1 MAINDNY
8 DYDTLDEYL
17 NSTKAS
23 SEKIDNLEEVE
34 SNVLFQKWSEKS
46 NLTPLTPLAAFSD
59 STTGYFHIPRDSIFK
74 IERRLG
80 GLVLTNGYKPKT
92 DLVFRTTKSNFYRIT
107 TLYTNNINFYN
118 SEHPLPEKP
127 YLAYKNFDETFD
139 FNRTYSVATY
149 PWIKIDTGSYR
160 DRMGDWDLNGNVEI
174 NTQQALCRSL
184 KEAYKINGEGVWPG
198 TYEGFIF
205 AQNHDTKID
214 QGEWKVYPPELTR
227 NTVDEQIDYNQVKKK
242 YVYKWPQL
250 DYLFVNKYI
259 TSCDIEPVIGA
270 ANAPYQFSD
279 KYLTKFAQTKPA
291 DPESRKVEKR
301 GFTSLQT
308 FGKILQKPIETF
320 DKPSIQF
327 LTVSVDDNEPDKCN
341 ITADYDNLSQKRWNK
356 IPNGRTLGIMIRLPS
371 DSWRQYTE
379 ERLERPRPHIPP
391 IQLQWYSHKS
401 DGTTGLWPDT
411 SKYDWTWENVRF
423 SSSTGNKPWYPRSE
437 NTNGKFSITSGPDGV
452 GTKYIPQLKI
462 EFNNTYYYIKISL
475 EELLKTVN
483 AKKSISISLSSG
495 KYSELLDIISFS
507 GTKDGSPIT
516 IDLNTTLAF
525 GRDYGWQVNSVSQF
539 GMPTQWDP
547 YNGVYPAGNKTEF
560 DDLYVI
566 QGIGSPRL
574 SAKLNILS
582 NIDLF
587 GTVDS
592 INAKSFYEFFNAPK
606 KPINGWITPWYSKDS
621 GLGYIILDW
630 SYNLVLKNRLL
641 PYDNKTFLP
650 ITDLTQRN
658 FLQGTDDSSSQY
670 IYRFA
675 RNKSPSTDNFGTTV
689 GYNVG
694 VRIYNDDTK
703 GNAIWDNGPW
713 ENNQLTI
720 NYYKTNRWTDI
731 NNEETEWGKYY
742 KRNSMAHEFSKSFL
756 DDTNNN
762 KFLDNYLTNELIA
775 LPVGLVL
782 E

>member
-1 MAINDNY
+1 MATIYNNLDNY
-8 DYDTLDEYL
+8 L
-17 NSTKAS
+17 NNHEPIDSAWLSQIETS
-23 SEKIDNLEEVE
+23 SA
-34 SNVLFQKWSEKS
+34 FHKWNKDD
-46 NLTPLTPLAAFSD
+46 FKVFKD
-59 STTGYFHIPRDSIFK
+59 SANGYFHIPKDTIIK
-74 IERRLG
+74 TEKKV
-80 GLVLTNGYKPKT
+80 GL
-92 DLVFRTTKSNFYRIT
+92 TTIATGCRASEDAILKSTSAPLSRSTIT
-107 TLYTNNINFYN
+107 ALYTANANIKFY
-118 SEHPLPEKP
+118 SSTPDD
-127 YLAYKNFDETFD
+127 YLVYKNFDGS
-139 FNRTYSVATY
+139 FNYQQTYSVSTY
-149 PWIKIDTGSYR
+149 PWIKLDTGSYR

-356 IPNGRTLGIMIRLPS
+356 IPNGRTLGIMIRLPG

-401 DGTTGLWPDT
+401 DGTTSLWPDT

-525 GRDYGWQVNSVSQF
+525 GGDYGWQVNSVSQF
-539 GMPTQWDP
+539 GMLTQWDS

-762 KFLDNYLTNELIA
+762 KFLDNYLTNELTA

>member
-1 MAINDNY
+1 MATTYNNLD
-8 DYDTLDEYL
+8 DYLRNQEPIDSALL
-17 NSTKAS
+17 NQIEAS
-23 SEKIDNLEEVE
+23 SLFHMWSGNNLKV
-34 SNVLFQKWSEKS
+34 FK
-46 NLTPLTPLAAFSD
+46 D
-59 STTGYFHIPRDSIFK
+59 SVNGYFHIPKDI
-74 IERRLG
+74 II
-80 GLVLTNGYKPKT
+80 KT
-92 DLVFRTTKSNFYRIT
+92 EKKVGSIT
-107 TLYTNNINFYN
+107 TTIGCKASEDAILKSTSAPISRSTIAALYTANANIKFY
-118 SEHPLPEKP
+118 SSTPDD
-127 YLAYKNFDETFD
+127 YLVYKNFDD
-139 FNRTYSVATY
+139 GFNYQQTYSVATY
-149 PWIKIDTGSYR
+149 PWIKLDTGSYR

-291 DPESRKVEKR
+291 DPESRQVEKR

-437 NTNGKFSITSGPDGV
+437 NTNGKFSITSGPDGI

-525 GRDYGWQVNSVSQF
+525 GGDYGWQVNSVSQF
-539 GMPTQWDP
+539 GMLTQWDS

-566 QGIGSPRL
+566 QGIESPRL

-592 INAKSFYEFFNAPK
+592 INAKNFYEFFNAPK

-621 GLGYIILDW
+621 GFGYIILDW

-658 FLQGTDDSSSQY
+658 FLQGTNDSSSQY

-703 GNAIWDNGPW
+703 GDAIWDNGPW
-713 ENNQLTI
+713 ENNQLKI

-762 KFLDNYLTNELIA
+762 KFLDNYLTNELTA

>member
-1 MAINDNY
+1 MATIYNNLDNY
-8 DYDTLDEYL
+8 L
-17 NSTKAS
+17 NNHEPIDSAWLSQIETS
-23 SEKIDNLEEVE
+23 SA
-34 SNVLFQKWSEKS
+34 FHKWNKDD
-46 NLTPLTPLAAFSD
+46 FKVFKD
-59 STTGYFHIPRDSIFK
+59 SANGYFHIPKDTIIK
-74 IERRLG
+74 TEKKV
-80 GLVLTNGYKPKT
+80 GL
-92 DLVFRTTKSNFYRIT
+92 TTIATGCRASEDAILKSTSAPLSRSTIT
-107 TLYTNNINFYN
+107 ALYTANANIKFY
-118 SEHPLPEKP
+118 SSTPDD
-127 YLAYKNFDETFD
+127 YLVYKNFDNTFD
-139 FNRTYSVATY
+139 FKKTYSVATY
-149 PWIKIDTGSYR
+149 PWIKLDTGSYR

-356 IPNGRTLGIMIRLPS
+356 IPNGRTLGIMIRLPG

-401 DGTTGLWPDT
+401 DGTTSLWPDT

-525 GRDYGWQVNSVSQF
+525 GGDYGWQVNSVSQF
-539 GMPTQWDP
+539 GMLTQWDS

-762 KFLDNYLTNELIA
+762 KFLDNYLTNELTA

>member
-1 MAINDNY
+1 MATTYNNLD
-8 DYDTLDEYL
+8 DYLRNQEPIDSALL
-17 NSTKAS
+17 NQIEAS
-23 SEKIDNLEEVE
+23 SLFHMWSGNNLKV
-34 SNVLFQKWSEKS
+34 FK
-46 NLTPLTPLAAFSD
+46 D
-59 STTGYFHIPRDSIFK
+59 SVNGYFHIPKDIIIK
-74 IERRLG
+74 TEKKV
-80 GLVLTNGYKPKT
+80 GL
-92 DLVFRTTKSNFYRIT
+92 TTIATGCRASEDAILKSTSAPFSRSTIT
-107 TLYTNNINFYN
+107 ALYTANANIKFY
-118 SEHPLPEKP
+118 SSTPDD
-127 YLAYKNFDETFD
+127 YLVYKNFDD
-139 FNRTYSVATY
+139 GFNYQQTYSVATY
-149 PWIKIDTGSYR
+149 PWIKLDTGSYR
-160 DRMGDWDLNGNVEI
+160 DRRGDWDLNGNTSGAGNHNQI
-174 NTQQALCRSL
+174 QALCRSL

-291 DPESRKVEKR
+291 DPESRQVEKR

-437 NTNGKFSITSGPDGV
+437 NTNGKFSITSGPDGI

-507 GTKDGSPIT
+507 GTKDGNPIT

-525 GRDYGWQVNSVSQF
+525 GGDYGWQVNSVSQF
-539 GMPTQWDP
+539 GMLTQWDS

-566 QGIGSPRL
+566 QGIESPRL

-592 INAKSFYEFFNAPK
+592 INAKNFYEFFNAPK

-658 FLQGTDDSSSQY
+658 FLQGTNDSSSQY

-703 GNAIWDNGPW
+703 GDAIWDNGPW
-713 ENNQLTI
+713 ENNQLKI

-762 KFLDNYLTNELIA
+762 KFLDNYLTNELTA

>member
-1 MAINDNY
+1 MATIYNNLDNY
-8 DYDTLDEYL
+8 L
-17 NSTKAS
+17 NNHEPIDSAS
-23 SEKIDNLEEVE
+23 LSQIETSSD
-34 SNVLFQKWSEKS
+34 FHKWNKDD
-46 NLTPLTPLAAFSD
+46 FKVFKD
-59 STTGYFHIPRDSIFK
+59 SVNGYFHIPKDI
-74 IERRLG
+74 II
-80 GLVLTNGYKPKT
+80 KT
-92 DLVFRTTKSNFYRIT
+92 EKKVGSIT
-107 TLYTNNINFYN
+107 TTIGCKASEDAILKSTSAPISRSTIAALYTANANVKFY
-118 SEHPLPEKP
+118 SSTPDD
-127 YLAYKNFDETFD
+127 YLVYKNFDGS
-139 FNRTYSVATY
+139 FNYQQTYSVSTY
-149 PWIKIDTGSYR
+149 PWIKLDTGSYR

-356 IPNGRTLGIMIRLPS
+356 IPNGRTLGIMIRLPG

-401 DGTTGLWPDT
+401 DGTTSLWPDT

-525 GRDYGWQVNSVSQF
+525 GGDYGWQVNSVSQF
-539 GMPTQWDP
+539 GMLTQWDS

-762 KFLDNYLTNELIA
+762 KFLDNYLTNELTA

>member
-1 MAINDNY
+1 MATTYNNLD
-8 DYDTLDEYL
+8 DYLRNQEPIDSALL
-17 NSTKAS
+17 NQIEAS
-23 SEKIDNLEEVE
+23 SLFHMWSGNNLKV
-34 SNVLFQKWSEKS
+34 FK
-46 NLTPLTPLAAFSD
+46 D
-59 STTGYFHIPRDSIFK
+59 SVNGYFHIPKDI
-74 IERRLG
+74 II
-80 GLVLTNGYKPKT
+80 KT
-92 DLVFRTTKSNFYRIT
+92 EKKVGSIT
-107 TLYTNNINFYN
+107 TTIGCKASEDAILKSTSAPISRSTIAALYTANANIKFY
-118 SEHPLPEKP
+118 SSTPDD
-127 YLAYKNFDETFD
+127 YLVYKNFDD
-139 FNRTYSVATY
+139 GFNYQQTYSVATY
-149 PWIKIDTGSYR
+149 PWIKLDTGSYR
-160 DRMGDWDLNGNVEI
+160 DRRGDWDLNGNTSGAGNHNQI
-174 NTQQALCRSL
+174 QALCRSL

-291 DPESRKVEKR
+291 DPESRQVEKR

-437 NTNGKFSITSGPDGV
+437 NTNGKFSITSGPDGI

-525 GRDYGWQVNSVSQF
+525 GGDYGWQVNSVSQF
-539 GMPTQWDP
+539 GMLTQWDS

-566 QGIGSPRL
+566 QGIESPRL

-592 INAKSFYEFFNAPK
+592 INAKNFYEFFNAPK

-621 GLGYIILDW
+621 GFGYIILDW

-658 FLQGTDDSSSQY
+658 FLQGTNDSSSQY

-703 GNAIWDNGPW
+703 GDAIWDNGPW
-713 ENNQLTI
+713 ENNQLKI

-762 KFLDNYLTNELIA
+762 KFLDNYLTNELTA

>member
-1 MAINDNY
+1 MATIYNNLDNY
-8 DYDTLDEYL
+8 L
-17 NSTKAS
+17 NNHEPIDSALLSQIETS
-23 SEKIDNLEEVE
+23 SA
-34 SNVLFQKWSEKS
+34 FHKWNKEDFKV
-46 NLTPLTPLAAFSD
+46 FKD
-59 STTGYFHIPRDSIFK
+59 SANGYFHIPKDIIIK
-74 IERRLG
+74 TEKKV
-80 GLVLTNGYKPKT
+80 GL
-92 DLVFRTTKSNFYRIT
+92 TTIATGCKASEDAILKSTSAPFSRSTIT
-107 TLYTNNINFYN
+107 ALYTANANIKFY
-118 SEHPLPEKP
+118 SSTPDD
-127 YLAYKNFDETFD
+127 YLVYKNFDD
-139 FNRTYSVATY
+139 GFNYQQTYSVATY
-149 PWIKIDTGSYR
+149 PWIKLDTGSYR

-205 AQNHDTKID
+205 AENHDTKID

-227 NTVDEQIDYNQVKKK
+227 NTVDEQIDYDQVKKK

-279 KYLTKFAQTKPA
+279 KYLTKFAKTKPA

-401 DGTTGLWPDT
+401 DGTTGLWPNT

-507 GTKDGSPIT
+507 GTKDGNPIT

-525 GRDYGWQVNSVSQF
+525 GGNYGWQVNSVSQF
-539 GMPTQWDP
+539 GMPTQWDS

-658 FLQGTDDSSSQY
+658 FLQGTNDSSSQY

-675 RNKSPSTDNFGTTV
+675 RNKSPSTDNLGTTV

-703 GNAIWDNGPW
+703 GDAIWDKGPW
-713 ENNQLTI
+713 ENNQLMI

-756 DDTNNN
+756 DDMNNN
-762 KFLDNYLTNELIA
+762 KFLDNYLTNEWTA

>member
-1 MAINDNY
+1 MATIYNNLDNY
-8 DYDTLDEYL
+8 L
-17 NSTKAS
+17 NNHEPIDSALLSQIETS
-23 SEKIDNLEEVE
+23 SA
-34 SNVLFQKWSEKS
+34 FHKWNKDD
-46 NLTPLTPLAAFSD
+46 FKVFKD
-59 STTGYFHIPRDSIFK
+59 SANGYFHIPKDTIIK
-74 IERRLG
+74 TEKKV
-80 GLVLTNGYKPKT
+80 GL
-92 DLVFRTTKSNFYRIT
+92 TTIT
-107 TLYTNNINFYN
+107 TGCRASEDAILKSTSAPFSRSTITALYTANANIKFY
-118 SEHPLPEKP
+118 SSTPDD
-127 YLAYKNFDETFD
+127 YLAYKNFDDTFD
-139 FNRTYSVATY
+139 FKKTYSVATY
-149 PWIKIDTGSYR
+149 PWIKIDTNSYR

-259 TSCDIEPVIGA
+259 TSCDIEPVIGT

-291 DPESRKVEKR
+291 DSESRKVEKR

-495 KYSELLDIISFS
+495 KYSELSDIISFS

-525 GRDYGWQVNSVSQF
+525 GGDYGWQVNSVSQF
-539 GMPTQWDP
+539 GMLTQWDS

-566 QGIGSPRL
+566 QGIESPRL

-587 GTVDS
+587 GNVDS
-592 INAKSFYEFFNAPK
+592 INAKSFYELFNAPK

-703 GNAIWDNGPW
+703 GDAIWDKGPW
-713 ENNQLTI
+713 ENNQLMI
-720 NYYKTNRWTDI
+720 NYYKTNRWMDI

-762 KFLDNYLTNELIA
+762 KFLDNYLTNELTA

>member
-1 MAINDNY
+1 MATIYNNLDNY
-8 DYDTLDEYL
+8 L
-17 NSTKAS
+17 NNHEPIDSALLSQIETS
-23 SEKIDNLEEVE
+23 SA
-34 SNVLFQKWSEKS
+34 FHKWNKDD
-46 NLTPLTPLAAFSD
+46 FKVFKD
-59 STTGYFHIPRDSIFK
+59 SANGYFHIPKDTIIK
-74 IERRLG
+74 TEKKV
-80 GLVLTNGYKPKT
+80 GL
-92 DLVFRTTKSNFYRIT
+92 TTIATGCRASEDAILKSTSAPFSRSTIT
-107 TLYTNNINFYN
+107 ALYTANANIKFY
-118 SEHPLPEKP
+118 SSTPDD
-127 YLAYKNFDETFD
+127 YLVYKNFDNTFD
-139 FNRTYSVATY
+139 FKKTYSVATY
-149 PWIKIDTGSYR
+149 PWIKIDTNSYR

-259 TSCDIEPVIGA
+259 TSCDIEPVIGT

-291 DPESRKVEKR
+291 DPESRKVKKR

-495 KYSELLDIISFS
+495 KYSELSDIISFS

-525 GRDYGWQVNSVSQF
+525 GGDYGWQVNSISQF
-539 GMPTQWDP
+539 GMLTQWDS

-566 QGIGSPRL
+566 QGIESPRL

-592 INAKSFYEFFNAPK
+592 INAKSFYELFNAPK

-658 FLQGTDDSSSQY
+658 FLQGTDDLSSQY

-703 GNAIWDNGPW
+703 GDAIWDNGPW
-713 ENNQLTI
+713 KNNQLMI

-762 KFLDNYLTNELIA
+762 KFLDNYLTNELTA

>member
-1 MAINDNY
+1 MATIYNNLDNY
-8 DYDTLDEYL
+8 L
-17 NSTKAS
+17 NNHEPIDSALLSQIETS
-23 SEKIDNLEEVE
+23 SA
-34 SNVLFQKWSEKS
+34 FHKWNKEDFKV
-46 NLTPLTPLAAFSD
+46 FKD
-59 STTGYFHIPRDSIFK
+59 SANGYFHIPKDIIIK
-74 IERRLG
+74 TEKKV
-80 GLVLTNGYKPKT
+80 GL
-92 DLVFRTTKSNFYRIT
+92 TTIATGCKASEDAILKSTSAPISRSTIAA
-107 TLYTNNINFYN
+107 LYTANANIKFY
-118 SEHPLPEKP
+118 SSTPDD
-127 YLAYKNFDETFD
+127 YLVYKNFDD
-139 FNRTYSVATY
+139 GFNYQQTYSVATY
-149 PWIKIDTGSYR
+149 PWIKLDTGSYR

-291 DPESRKVEKR
+291 DPKSRKVEKR

-495 KYSELLDIISFS
+495 KYSELSDIISFS

-525 GRDYGWQVNSVSQF
+525 GGDYGWQVNSVSQF
-539 GMPTQWDP
+539 GMLTQWDS

-566 QGIGSPRL
+566 QGIGNPRL

-658 FLQGTDDSSSQY
+658 FLQGTNDSSSQY

-675 RNKSPSTDNFGTTV
+675 RNKSPSTDNLGTTV

-703 GNAIWDNGPW
+703 GDAIWDKGPW
-713 ENNQLTI
+713 ENNQLMI

-762 KFLDNYLTNELIA
+762 KFLDNYLTNEFTA

>member
-1 MAINDNY
+1 MATTYNNLDNY
-8 DYDTLDEYL
+8 L
-17 NSTKAS
+17 NNQEPIDSALLNQIETSSTFHKWN
-23 SEKIDNLEEVE
+23 KDNFKV
-34 SNVLFQKWSEKS
+34 FK
-46 NLTPLTPLAAFSD
+46 D
-59 STTGYFHIPRDSIFK
+59 SANGYFHIPKDIIIK
-74 IERRLG
+74 TEKKV
-80 GLVLTNGYKPKT
+80 GL
-92 DLVFRTTKSNFYRIT
+92 TTIATGCRASEDAILKSTSAPFSRSTIT
-107 TLYTNNINFYN
+107 ALYTANANIKFY
-118 SEHPLPEKP
+118 SSTPDD
-127 YLAYKNFDETFD
+127 YLVYKNFDNTFD
-139 FNRTYSVATY
+139 FKKTYSVATY
-149 PWIKIDTGSYR
+149 PWIKIGTNSYR

-184 KEAYKINGEGVWPG
+184 KKAYKINGEGVWPG

-214 QGEWKVYPPELTR
+214 QGEWKIYPPELTR

-291 DPESRKVEKR
+291 DLESRKVEKR

-371 DSWRQYTE
+371 DSWGQYTE

-525 GRDYGWQVNSVSQF
+525 GGDYGWQVNSVSQF
-539 GMPTQWDP
+539 GMLTQWDS

-566 QGIGSPRL
+566 QGIGNPRL

-606 KPINGWITPWYSKDS
+606 KPINSWITPWYSKDS

-675 RNKSPSTDNFGTTV
+675 RNKSPSTDNLGTTV

-703 GNAIWDNGPW
+703 GDAIWDKGPW
-713 ENNQLTI
+713 ENNQLMI

-762 KFLDNYLTNELIA
+762 KFLDNYLTNELTA

>member
-1 MAINDNY
+1 M
-8 DYDTLDEYL
+8 
-17 NSTKAS
+17 
-23 SEKIDNLEEVE
+23 
-34 SNVLFQKWSEKS
+34 
-46 NLTPLTPLAAFSD
+46 
-59 STTGYFHIPRDSIFK
+59 
-74 IERRLG
+74 
-80 GLVLTNGYKPKT
+80 
-92 DLVFRTTKSNFYRIT
+92 
-107 TLYTNNINFYN
+107 
-118 SEHPLPEKP
+118 
-127 YLAYKNFDETFD
+127 
-139 FNRTYSVATY
+139 
-149 PWIKIDTGSYR
+149 
-160 DRMGDWDLNGNVEI
+160 
-174 NTQQALCRSL
+174 
-184 KEAYKINGEGVWPG
+184 
-198 TYEGFIF
+198 
-205 AQNHDTKID
+205 
-214 QGEWKVYPPELTR
+214 
-227 NTVDEQIDYNQVKKK
+227 
-242 YVYKWPQL
+242 
-250 DYLFVNKYI
+250 
-259 TSCDIEPVIGA
+259 
-270 ANAPYQFSD
+270 
-279 KYLTKFAQTKPA
+279 
-291 DPESRKVEKR
+291 
-301 GFTSLQT
+301 
-308 FGKILQKPIETF
+308 
-320 DKPSIQF
+320 QF
-327 LTVSVDDNEPDKCN
+327 LTVSVDDDEPDKCN
-341 ITADYDNLSQKRWNK
+341 IIADYDNLSQKRWNK

-437 NTNGKFSITSGPDGV
+437 NTNGKFSITSGPDGI

-525 GRDYGWQVNSVSQF
+525 GGDYGWQVNSVSQF
-539 GMPTQWDP
+539 GMLTQWDS

-566 QGIGSPRL
+566 QGIESPRL

-592 INAKSFYEFFNAPK
+592 INAKNFYEFFNAPK

-658 FLQGTDDSSSQY
+658 FLQGTNDSSSQY

-703 GNAIWDNGPW
+703 GDAIWDNGPW
-713 ENNQLTI
+713 ENNQLKI

-762 KFLDNYLTNELIA
+762 KFLDNYLTNELTA

>member
-1 MAINDNY
+1 MAITYNNLD
-8 DYDTLDEYL
+8 DYLRNNTSD
-17 NSTKAS
+17 
-23 SEKIDNLEEVE
+23 KIDDPDFLKLVE
-34 SNVLFQKWSEKS
+34 SSSKFFHEWNDSYFNVFK
-46 NLTPLTPLAAFSD
+46 D
-59 STTGYFHIPRDSIFK
+59 SVNGYFHIPKDTIFK
-74 IERRLG
+74 ITKRIG
-80 GLVLTNGYKPKT
+80 TISASTGYQASA
-92 DLVFRTTKSNFYRIT
+92 DFILKSTSAPFSRSSIT
-107 TLYTNNINFYN
+107 ALYTSNATIKWYN
-118 SEHPLPEKP
+118 SEKPLPEKA
-127 YLAYKNFDETFD
+127 YLAYKNFDDTFD
-139 FNRTYSVATY
+139 FKKTYSVATY
-149 PWIKIDTGSYR
+149 PWIKIGANSYR
-160 DRMGDWDLNGNVEI
+160 DRMGDWDLNGNVKI
-174 NTQQALCRSL
+174 NTQQALCSSL
-184 KEAYKINGEGVWPG
+184 KEAYKINGTPIWPG

-214 QGEWKVYPPELTR
+214 QGEWKVYPPELTI
-227 NTVDEQIDYNQVKKK
+227 NTVSEQIDYNQVRKK

-259 TSCDIEPVIGA
+259 TSCDIEPIIG
-270 ANAPYQFSD
+270 NTETYYQFS
-279 KYLTKFAQTKPA
+279 KQYKTKFANTKP
-291 DPESRKVEKR
+291 EGERSQRVEKR

-411 SKYDWTWENVRF
+411 AKYDWTWANVMF

-475 EELLKTVN
+475 EELLKTAN
-483 AKKSISISLSSG
+483 AKKSVSISLSSG
-495 KYSELLDIISFS
+495 KYSELSDIISFN
-507 GTKDGSPIT
+507 GTKDGSPTT
-516 IDLNTTLAF
+516 IDLNTTLPF
-525 GRDYGWQVNSVSQF
+525 GGDYGWQVNSVSQF

-592 INAKSFYEFFNAPK
+592 INAKSFYEFFHAPK

-658 FLQGTDDSSSQY
+658 FLKGTDDSSSQY

-675 RNKSPSTDNFGTTV
+675 RNKSPSTDNFGTTF

-703 GNAIWDNGPW
+703 RDTIWDNGPW
-713 ENNQLTI
+713 ENNQLMI

-762 KFLDNYLTNELIA
+762 KFLDNYLTNEFTA